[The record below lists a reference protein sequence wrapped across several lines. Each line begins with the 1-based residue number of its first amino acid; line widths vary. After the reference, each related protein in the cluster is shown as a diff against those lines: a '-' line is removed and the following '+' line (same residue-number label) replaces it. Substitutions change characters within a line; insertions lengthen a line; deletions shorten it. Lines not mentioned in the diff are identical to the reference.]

1 MKGGEEMENTLSTLD
16 RLGDWEDDLEIEE
29 LSSIQSATVIV
40 VIVVG
45 GTLPHNGLTTPQV

>member
-1 MKGGEEMENTLSTLD
+1 MDNTLSTLD

-45 GTLPHNGLTTPQV
+45 PTLPHNGLTTPQV